1 MESDFLLFPRGNTT
15 LLRAISQ
22 LALHRYH
29 TTQTLTSS
37 CQGFIICLLYYRKKV
52 TKMSMKI
59 TRIISII
66 MLLLEQEMISAPKLA
81 EMFEVSPRTIYRDV
95 DTMLMAGIP
104 IVTFTGVTGGI
115 SIMPEYKI
123 DKKLFTLSDI
133 TALLIGLG
141 SIHSTLSNEELMATI
156 VKIKGLVP
164 TDQYKNIESTLNQIT
179 IDPTPWH
186 GNQYLISYINLIKSA
201 MSEKRLITFKYYDR
215 LSKKS
220 FRKIEPYRLALKN
233 ANWYI
238 QGYCC
243 DRNDYR
249 IFSIS
254 RMESLK
260 FTDDIFEPREFN
272 YTSKDLEFRTGQN
285 PTILKLRVHESLRS
299 NILKYCNEESIS
311 ETKNGKFLAYFSMVE
326 DDYWYSILLQFG
338 DKCECLEPLHV
349 RQELKNRISKMLD
362 LYS

>member
-1 MESDFLLFPRGNTT
+1 
-15 LLRAISQ
+15 
-22 LALHRYH
+22 
-29 TTQTLTSS
+29 
-37 CQGFIICLLYYRKKV
+37 
-52 TKMSMKI
+52 MSMKM

-66 MLLLEQEMISAPKLA
+66 MLLLEHDLISATKLA

-95 DTMLMAGIP
+95 DTILMAGIP
-104 IVTFTGVTGGI
+104 VETFPGVTGGI

-164 TDQYKNIESTLNQIT
+164 ADQYKNIETTLNQIT
-179 IDPTPWH
+179 IDHTPWH
-186 GNQYLISYINLIKSA
+186 GNQRLISNINLIKSA
-201 MSEKRLITFKYYDR
+201 MSDKRLITFKYYDR
-215 LSKKS
+215 LGKKS

-233 ANWYI
+233 ASWYI

-243 DRNDYR
+243 DRNDFR

-254 RMESLK
+254 RMEALK
-260 FTDDIFEPREFN
+260 LSDEQFTPREFDYN
-272 YTSKDLEFRTGQN
+272 SKDLEFRTGQN
-285 PTILKLRVHESLRS
+285 PTLLKLRVHESLRG
-299 NILKYCNEESIS
+299 NILEYCSEESIQDV
-311 ETKNGKFLAYFSMVE
+311 EEGHFIAYFSMVE

-338 DKCECLEPLHV
+338 DKCECLEPFHV
-349 RQELKNRISKMLD
+349 REELKNRISNMLN
-362 LYS
+362 LYV

>member
-1 MESDFLLFPRGNTT
+1 
-15 LLRAISQ
+15 
-22 LALHRYH
+22 
-29 TTQTLTSS
+29 
-37 CQGFIICLLYYRKKV
+37 
-52 TKMSMKI
+52 MSMKT

-66 MLLLEQEMISAPKLA
+66 MLLLEHEIISATKLA

-95 DTMLMAGIP
+95 DTILMAGIP
-104 IVTFTGVTGGI
+104 IETFPGVTGGI
-115 SIMPEYKI
+115 SIIPEYKI

-141 SIHSTLSNEELMATI
+141 SIHSTLTNEELMATI

-164 TDQYKNIESTLNQIT
+164 TNQYKNIESTLNQIT
-179 IDPTPWH
+179 IDHTPWH
-186 GNQYLISYINLIKSA
+186 GNQRLVGYINLIKTA
-201 MSEKRLITFKYYDR
+201 MSENRLITFKYYDR
-215 LSKKS
+215 LGKKS

-233 ANWYI
+233 ASWYI

-254 RMESLK
+254 KMEALK
-260 FTDDIFEPREFN
+260 LADDIFEPRKFDYN
-272 YTSKDLEFRTGQN
+272 SKDLEFRTGQT
-285 PTILKLRVHESLRS
+285 PTTLKLKVHESLRG
-299 NILKYCNEESIS
+299 NILEYCSEESVS
-311 ETKNGKFLAYFSMVE
+311 EIENGMFIAHFPIVE

-362 LYS
+362 LYI